1 MCRCVA
7 PCPLAVSRPC
17 PRARNPTSLQVIY
30 LSAAHIEDFRQS
42 PVVSAVSRED
52 AVLFLQTNCGTG
64 TKREDVVRRLLE
76 IAKDESKP
84 WRVDARGKC
93 MQNAGLIPRGA
104 DAGSVR
110 AIMQQYKVSF
120 SFENSE
126 GEFYTTEKVYN
137 ALGAGMI
144 PIYYGNPSI
153 EEFIPHPMSIIDY
166 RALGSPEALAAYLD
180 AMMTN
185 TTLFDSHHAW
195 RRLPM
200 SALSPGFQRLARMAY
215 GPHTQCRMCEHV
227 ALWEETHGLS

>member
-1 MCRCVA
+1 M
-7 PCPLAVSRPC
+7 
-17 PRARNPTSLQVIY
+17 IY
-30 LSAAHIEDFRQS
+30 LSAAHIEDFRS
-42 PVVSAVSRED
+42 PVVSTVRRED

-126 GEFYTTEKVYN
+126 RDFYTESCT
-137 ALGAGMI
+137 
-144 PIYYGNPSI
+144 P
-153 EEFIPHPMSIIDY
+153 
-166 RALGSPEALAAYLD
+166 RRCTTRWALA
-180 AMMTN
+180 
-185 TTLFDSHHAW
+185 
-195 RRLPM
+195 
-200 SALSPGFQRLARMAY
+200 
-215 GPHTQCRMCEHV
+215 
-227 ALWEETHGLS
+227 